1 MLVLPMSIETLPR
14 IGLGTF
20 SGDDTD
26 PWDEIV
32 RTVLDVGYR
41 HVDTAQAYGN
51 HCDVGGD
58 RVLGR

>member
-1 MLVLPMSIETLPR
+1 MSIETLPR

-32 RTVLDVGYR
+32 RTALDVGYR
-41 HVDTAQAYGN
+41 YVDTAQAYGN